1 MSILRER
8 GTAYL
13 AMRRSLGYKL
23 RGHGYLLMEFIGYL
37 EDHGHSTV
45 TTDAAMSWATAPA
58 DTTRTYWNRRLSVA
72 RCFARYLSA
81 FDLACQIPPA
91 GPIGPS
97 EARPAPYLY
106 SPEEIAALIHAAGT
120 LASPLQAATC
130 QALISLLA
138 VTGMRVGEAVALDAG
153 DVDLD
158 AALVT
163 VHGKYDRT
171 RLVPLHPTTVTMLR
185 RYRRRCRQLCPAPST
200 PAFFLSPAGTRLAV
214 SRVDAVFAQLL
225 ARTGINGRRGR
236 PAHVH
241 DLRHSFAVTSLTDW
255 YRAGADVAARMPL
268 LSAFMGHAGPASTFY
283 YLHAAPELPGLAAQ
297 RLCDHQQ
304 QHARREEP

>member
-1 MSILRER
+1 MSILREQ

-37 EDHGHSTV
+37 EDRGHSTV
-45 TTDAAMSWATAPA
+45 TTGAAMSWATAPA
-58 DTTRTYWNRRLSVA
+58 GATRTYWNRRLSVA

-81 FDLACQIPPA
+81 FDPACQIPPA
-91 GPIGPS
+91 
-97 EARPAPYLY
+97 R
-106 SPEEIAALIHAAGT
+106 EISALIHAAGT

-138 VTGMRVGEAVALDAG
+138 VTGMRPGEAVALDTG

-185 RYRRRCRQLCPAPST
+185 RYRQRCRQLCPAPSS
-200 PAFFLSPAGTRLAV
+200 PSFFLSTAGTRLTV

-225 ARTGINGRRGR
+225 ARTGINGRHGR
-236 PAHVH
+236 PARVH

-283 YLHAAPELPGLAAQ
+283 YLHAAPELLGLAAQ